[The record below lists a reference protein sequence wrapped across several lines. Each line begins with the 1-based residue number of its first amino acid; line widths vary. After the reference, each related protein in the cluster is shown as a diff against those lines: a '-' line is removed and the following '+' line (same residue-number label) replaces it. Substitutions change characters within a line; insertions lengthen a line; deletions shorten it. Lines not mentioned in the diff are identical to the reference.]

1 MPIINTKLTTLAIV
15 VSAILSGIAG
25 CNDSSNSVDT
35 NTDTPDPLEAQAL
48 ALVSKMTADEKL
60 HMIIGPGF
68 GATPVNDKAPVAGTV
83 GFINGVLNEETGL
96 DIPAT
101 KLMDG
106 PAGIRI
112 TPTRAGDSN
121 TYYATNFPSGTVL
134 ASTWNTDLVH
144 DVGVASGEEGKEYG
158 VDIWLAPGMN
168 IQRNPLAGRN
178 FEYFSEDPLISGMMG
193 TAIVSGA
200 QSQGIGAT
208 VKHYVAN
215 NSETNRR
222 TSNTV
227 ITPRALREIYMRGFQ
242 YTIQRAQP
250 WAVMSSYNSI
260 NGTNAGERYDVM
272 TTVPRDEWG
281 FDGFIMSDWWAGWDP
296 IAMLKAGVDVIEPG
310 GQWRFGHSDDW
321 FPFIEAA
328 YKNGQLTDADLDKNI
343 TRILKQVLKTPS
355 AQGYAFTSNP
365 DLPAHAAVALQAAE
379 EGIVM
384 LKNDTVLP
392 LSTTSKIASFG
403 IGQYGTLPVGGGS
416 GSVNSAHIISINEG
430 LKAEGFA
437 LNTDLDAI
445 YQAVYDSRTATGS
458 MNVANSSFNPNKFC
472 QGGAAPGETNPAG
485 LFAVCR
491 ELGIT
496 LPITNSSAY
505 PTVDAA
511 VDAAATDSDVAVI
524 TITRN
529 TAEGSDNPERT
540 TKETNPMSVGYYLN
554 KVETDLIDR
563 VSTAFHAA
571 GKKVVVILNVG
582 NTIDTAAWRDQ
593 VDGILVTYLPG
604 QEAGAAVANIISGD
618 VNPSGKLAQTFPMSL
633 EQVSSYSVDHGS
645 FPGIYENNY
654 YNEGPSDVPDLNY
667 DDQVL
672 ANNDH
677 RDFNQYYSD
686 DIYVGY
692 RYNSTFNVPVAYP
705 FGFGLSYTTF
715 EFANSALDSNT
726 LNSKGAQ
733 GSVTITTTVRNTGGR
748 AGKEV
753 AQIYI
758 SAPEVKLAK
767 PEIELKAFA
776 KTDVLDV
783 NGEQQITMTIP
794 AETLASFD
802 AENNQW
808 IIEPG
813 RYAAFI
819 SSSSVVSRLQPVRF
833 QVDKEIVVSKTTP
846 GILSVQDEYAD
857 ALKSR
862 LMSK

>member
-343 TRILKQVLKTPS
+343 TRILKQVLKT
-355 AQGYAFTSNP
+355 
-365 DLPAHAAVALQAAE
+365 ALF
-379 EGIVM
+379 
-384 LKNDTVLP
+384 P
-392 LSTTSKIASFG
+392 LR
-403 IGQYGTLPVGGGS
+403 VG
-416 GSVNSAHIISINEG
+416 
-430 LKAEGFA
+430 
-437 LNTDLDAI
+437 
-445 YQAVYDSRTATGS
+445 R
-458 MNVANSSFNPNKFC
+458 
-472 QGGAAPGETNPAG
+472 
-485 LFAVCR
+485 
-491 ELGIT
+491 
-496 LPITNSSAY
+496 
-505 PTVDAA
+505 
-511 VDAAATDSDVAVI
+511 
-524 TITRN
+524 
-529 TAEGSDNPERT
+529 
-540 TKETNPMSVGYYLN
+540 
-554 KVETDLIDR
+554 
-563 VSTAFHAA
+563 
-571 GKKVVVILNVG
+571 
-582 NTIDTAAWRDQ
+582 
-593 VDGILVTYLPG
+593 
-604 QEAGAAVANIISGD
+604 
-618 VNPSGKLAQTFPMSL
+618 
-633 EQVSSYSVDHGS
+633 
-645 FPGIYENNY
+645 
-654 YNEGPSDVPDLNY
+654 
-667 DDQVL
+667 
-672 ANNDH
+672 
-677 RDFNQYYSD
+677 
-686 DIYVGY
+686 
-692 RYNSTFNVPVAYP
+692 
-705 FGFGLSYTTF
+705 
-715 EFANSALDSNT
+715 
-726 LNSKGAQ
+726 
-733 GSVTITTTVRNTGGR
+733 
-748 AGKEV
+748 
-753 AQIYI
+753 
-758 SAPEVKLAK
+758 
-767 PEIELKAFA
+767 
-776 KTDVLDV
+776 
-783 NGEQQITMTIP
+783 
-794 AETLASFD
+794 
-802 AENNQW
+802 
-808 IIEPG
+808 
-813 RYAAFI
+813 
-819 SSSSVVSRLQPVRF
+819 
-833 QVDKEIVVSKTTP
+833 
-846 GILSVQDEYAD
+846 
-857 ALKSR
+857 
-862 LMSK
+862 